1 MKLYSLGHSS
11 LDLDEFIRILT
22 DHGVSWIVDVRSTP
36 FSQRYPQFNRG
47 TLSRALHKAGRK
59 YLFMGDRLGG
69 KPPRSDD
76 NVPQWTQ
83 GRINYALVSDL
94 SRSSAWSEGI
104 GFLSRAIRQQAR
116 KDLVGCLLCSE
127 ADPNNCHRI
136 LISFELEQTLPGLSV
151 VHIRP
156 GSEVANVSF
165 QKALFKVSDDTSDYH

>member
-76 NVPQWTQ
+76 DVPQWTQ

-94 SRSSAWSEGI
+94 SRSSAWREGI
-104 GFLSRAIRQQAR
+104 GFLSRVIRQQAR
-116 KDLVGCLLCSE
+116 KGLVGCLLCSE
-127 ADPNNCHRI
+127 ADPNNCHRL
-136 LISFELEQTLPGLSV
+136 LISFELEHTVPGLSV
-151 VHIRP
+151 QHIRP
-156 GSEVANVSF
+156 GSGLVNISF
-165 QKALFKVSDDTSDYH
+165 QKSLFKVSEDGSHYH